1 MAIIFILKKIKMVV
15 IIMNRLRNFMNGR
28 YGIDQYSIGLLVISA
43 IIFAIVRILPRFL
56 GFLSILGY
64 IPIAIYMYRA
74 LSKDIYKRQ
83 QENYKFIQLKNSLL
97 MNLSKAKN
105 KLKDI
110 KSFKYFNC
118 PQCSQ
123 KLRVPR
129 KQGKITITCP
139 KCKNIFKGKS

>member
-1 MAIIFILKKIKMVV
+1 
-15 IIMNRLRNFMNGR
+15 MNKLRKFMNGR
-28 YGIDQYSIGLLVISA
+28 YGVDQCSIGLLVASA
-43 IIFAIVRILPRFL
+43 IIFVIVRILPRFL
-56 GFLSILGY
+56 GFLGILGY
-64 IPIAIYMYRA
+64 VPIAFYIYRA

-83 QENYKFIQLKNSLL
+83 QENYKFIEFKNSLFNNFKQL
-97 MNLSKAKN
+97 NT
-105 KLKDI
+105 KLRDI
-110 KSFKYFNC
+110 KSFKYFKC